1 MNGDNNFEHFATE
14 DAGPRLDLA
23 GNVCIVLTNLNLASK
38 GGEGNDSNR
47 VRSHRQH
54 CVQASPSNISSHG
67 MYYTLTLTKKRQQS
81 LS

>member
-14 DAGPRLDLA
+14 DAGPNLDRA

-67 MYYTLTLTKKRQQS
+67 KK
-81 LS
+81 